1 METVLLEWG
10 NLLGRWLH
18 VVAAMAWVGTSFYF
32 MHIDAALR
40 PSEDMP
46 AGKGG
51 EAWEVHGGGFYRV
64 RKYLVA
70 PPGLPDHLIWHKWAS
85 YSTWL
90 SGVALLVWIYYLSA
104 DLFLIDPGKLPLSL
118 AAAIGF
124 GVGGILAGWVVYDLL
139 CRSLLG
145 RNDWALFAVLFIYVV
160 AVAWLF
166 QQVFTGR
173 GALVH
178 TGAVLATIMS
188 GNVAM
193 LIIPNQRKV
202 VKALLAGDDPD
213 PALGSSSKQRSTH
226 NNYLTLPVVFLML
239 SNHYPLITDSAYAY
253 LMVGLVLI
261 AGAFIRH
268 FFNERNAGR
277 GEPWWCFAAAAV
289 AMAGIVALSVLGSPA
304 AREQIE
310 PRAAAAAG
318 VRRRRG
324 AAAGGRG
331 DRPVTLLD
339 VPRGDAGVAGYRHR
353 PQGSEARHPGGNR
366 SLEARDRPAVLAHP
380 RDAARQ
386 SLRDHRGRA
395 CGAGRMD
402 ARLAAQCS
410 PSAFLEAAQQRSGTW
425 WPGKQWL
432 PTGFWVAARALDQP
446 PYDTRRCPGHRF
458 AGKAV
463 G

>member
-277 GEPWWCFAAAAV
+277 GQPWWCFAAAAV
-289 AMAGIVALSVLGSPA
+289 AMAGIIALSILGSPA
-304 AREQIE
+304 AREQISLA
-310 PRAAAAAG
+310 PLPPQAFAAAVAPPQEVVEIVQSRCSMCHAETPAWPGIGIAPKG
-318 VRRRRG
+318 VRLDTPEAIGHWKREI
-324 AAAGGRG
+324 GRLSSLTHAMPPG
-331 DRPVTLLD
+331 NL
-339 VPRGDAGVAGYRHR
+339 
-353 PQGSEARHPGGNR
+353 SEITAEER
-366 SLEARDRPAVLAHP
+366 AVLA
-380 RDAARQ
+380 AWM
-386 SLRDHRGRA
+386 RG
-395 CGAGRMD
+395 
-402 ARLAAQCS
+402 
-410 PSAFLEAAQQRSGTW
+410 
-425 WPGKQWL
+425 
-432 PTGFWVAARALDQP
+432 
-446 PYDTRRCPGHRF
+446 
-458 AGKAV
+458 
-463 G
+463 